1 MQKEAFC
8 MKASELEKMADRC
21 DEVSEALK
29 SLAHPVRLKVLCALI
44 DCEKTVN
51 ELTEFGG
58 ISQSAMSQ
66 FLARLKAEGVV
77 SARKEG
83 TFVYYTLAD
92 KKLRSLIYSLKEI
105 YCK

>member
-1 MQKEAFC
+1 
-8 MKASELEKMADRC
+8 MKASELEKMANRC

-29 SLAHPVRLKVLCALI
+29 SLAHPVRLKVLCAVV
-44 DCEKTVN
+44 DREKTVS

-66 FLARLKAEGVV
+66 FLIRLKAEGVL
-77 SARKEG
+77 SSRRKG
-83 TFVYYTLAD
+83 NFVFYTLTNQ
-92 KKLRSLIYSLKEI
+92 KLKSLIHALKEI